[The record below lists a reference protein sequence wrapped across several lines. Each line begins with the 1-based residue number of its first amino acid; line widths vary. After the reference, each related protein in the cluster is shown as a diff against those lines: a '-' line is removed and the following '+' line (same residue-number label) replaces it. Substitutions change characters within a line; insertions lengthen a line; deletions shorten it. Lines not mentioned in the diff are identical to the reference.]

1 MMKGPQMTTLGRG
14 TSGEDTHDVSKLIE
28 TLAEE
33 LERPR
38 EVPPRVSDHIWGTY
52 EVDRET
58 VGDFL
63 EAKLSGLEE
72 YEQDLILSPL
82 FTPKLA
88 DQALFAELLGKG
100 SVPKTEW
107 PALVQQLAA
116 RPTRAQFVTNDKG
129 LHTVTLPE
137 VILERYVHRLRLD
150 GAIPEPLWRLLEQ
163 EPFAA
168 DRPTFKAIARRAI
181 WESDA
186 RGNILSTYLTVAGR
200 HNLYH
205 SGDGVRLLR
214 IAEDYKPKELA
225 GLMERILQRQK
236 ALRQE
241 IETAYNPKPFFS
253 AQIQANHGF
262 DRDQRQQAGGRIS
275 EKQNEFE
282 FLNRLHQVL
291 CDDPATGR

>member
-1 MMKGPQMTTLGRG
+1 MTTLGRSM
-14 TSGEDTHDVSKLIE
+14 TGEDTHEVSKLIE

-38 EVPPRVSDHIWGTY
+38 EVPPRVSDHIGGTY
-52 EVDRET
+52 EIDHDA

-63 EAKLSGLEE
+63 NAKLTGLEE

-116 RPTRAQFVTNDKG
+116 RPTRAQLVTSDKE

-163 EPFAA
+163 ELFAA

-186 RGNILSTYLTVAGR
+186 RRNILATYLTAAGR

-205 SGDGVRLLR
+205 SGDGIQLLQF
-214 IAEDYKPKELA
+214 AEDYKPKDVA
-225 GLMERILQRQK
+225 GLMERILQRQE

-241 IETAYNPKPFFS
+241 IETADNPKPFFS
-253 AQIQANHGF
+253 GEIQAGHGF
-262 DRDQRQQAGGRIS
+262 DRDQRQAGGRIS
-275 EKQNEFE
+275 EKQNEFA
-282 FLNRLHQVL
+282 FLGRLHQVL
-291 CDDPATGR
+291 WADPATGP